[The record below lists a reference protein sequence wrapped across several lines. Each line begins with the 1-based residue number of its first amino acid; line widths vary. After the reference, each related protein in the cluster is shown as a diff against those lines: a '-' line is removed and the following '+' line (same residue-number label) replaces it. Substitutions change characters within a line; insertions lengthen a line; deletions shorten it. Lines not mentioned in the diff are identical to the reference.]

1 MNLCFIYSF
10 VASYN
15 LLSNS
20 ANLALLSRKPSNQNT
35 FDYNMAKGVSPFRIN
50 RRTTIEIKID
60 DTMGNRSPSEIVS
73 KINRILKNTNAHKL
87 LSKRPIRHYPNHYY
101 KRLIKQKRGFQ
112 LGDARRKALIAKQTQ
127 IDPKDDIGFL
137 RDKHLDKIL
146 EAVDSFDQWTEKC
159 KQRNSVSVGSDQN
172 ANI

>member
-1 MNLCFIYSF
+1 MNFCFIYSF

-20 ANLALLSRKPSNQNT
+20 ANLALLARKPSNQNT
-35 FDYNMAKGVSPFRIN
+35 FDHNISKGVSPFRIN
-50 RRTTIEIKID
+50 RRTTIEIKLD
-60 DTMGNRSPSEIVS
+60 STLEKRV
-73 KINRILKNTNAHKL
+73 LKNTNAQKL
-87 LSKRPIRHYPNHYY
+87 LSNRPLRHYPNHYY
-101 KRLIKQKRGFQ
+101 KRLIKQKKGFQ
-112 LGDARRKALIAKQTQ
+112 LGEARRKALIAKHTQ
-127 IDPKDDIGFL
+127 IDPKDDIGLL

-159 KQRNSVSVGSDQN
+159 EQRNSISASSDQN